1 MKRQAQNKQHMA
13 SLRQSETCEQS
24 MKRQAQNQEHM
35 ASLRQSETCE
45 QSMKRQAQ
53 NKEHMA
59 SVRASETHE
68 QALNRRASNK
78 QSMSIKRKRNVSVE
92 CAVSAFHSEVK
103 LGPDYVCTCC
113 HRMMYRKSVISCN
126 KANYTKASADVIQ
139 KVFNADL
146 SYISFDGKQWVCRTC
161 DRTLKRG
168 NMPLQAK
175 ANGLQL
181 CQVPPELSSL
191 NALELRLICLR
202 VPFMKMVALPTGK
215 QRSIHGPAVN
225 VPSKVDTICEV
236 LPRLPSQT
244 EMVPLKLKR
253 KVAYRGHYMYDY
265 VTPQKP
271 LDALRFL
278 KAQNPLYCDIEINQQ
293 WLEEAIDND
302 DELGMCLVQQIDE
315 SIDTESDQ
323 PETES
328 ERMECSGDELSL
340 ALQKLKKLA
349 FQNGFTIFDVPYDG
363 NCMFSAISH
372 QLQTSNICS
381 IDSSELRQMVASHME
396 ANAALYRGFV
406 CQPVA
411 TNSKYN
417 ADTEPP
423 TDEDEYINSVS
434 DPELQTQL
442 RWDKYLRHLRQ
453 GAWGDHINMQA
464 IADMLSVK
472 INVLSSDHPVASA
485 TPSNATCEM
494 SVGLIKQYHYVGL
507 DKMCD
512 SSAAQNAQTIS
523 AENVQ
528 STVANT
534 DTETADD
541 ALDDAVIE
549 EGDEHR
555 IQISGAPMAS
565 MMCVENPESFREII
579 CVAPAEGEKP
589 LNIMTDSNF
598 EAMSNPD
605 KFPFGVGTYTSE
617 RPRKLTYRKYFNQR
631 LLDVDGRFARDLD
644 YLFVAQYIVEAKQVS
659 DDGNNFVWRQKP
671 SRQFTAA
678 QARDQTVLNQYV
690 RKDRAYSFMKNI
702 RGSPPYYQRTFYDL
716 LAMIRQLG
724 TPTWFFTLSA
734 ADLKWPDMIQTIA
747 KQYGVHYTDDEVAKL
762 SFDDKS
768 NWLKR
773 NPVTAAKHFHYRL
786 TVLFQSFLKS
796 TAKPLGDIADY
807 AIRIEFQAR
816 GSPHAHCVIWV
827 KDAPEYGVDHDSEV
841 CDFIDQYVSC
851 KLPKEDGKLRELVLL
866 LQQHK
871 HSSYC
876 KRNKSC
882 RFNFPKPPSSKTLI
896 AKSNEDDDVVAQ
908 NVAVLSKVQ
917 KLIAEGNTDMSLDD
931 LLDKAEVIGERAIK
945 VMEQFWYIRS

>member
-1 MKRQAQNKQHMA
+1 MF
-13 SLRQSETCEQS
+13 S
-24 MKRQAQNQEHM
+24 
-35 ASLRQSETCE
+35 
-45 QSMKRQAQ
+45 
-53 NKEHMA
+53 
-59 SVRASETHE
+59 
-68 QALNRRASNK
+68 
-78 QSMSIKRKRNVSVE
+78 
-92 CAVSAFHSEVK
+92 
-103 LGPDYVCTCC
+103 
-113 HRMMYRKSVISCN
+113 
-126 KANYTKASADVIQ
+126 
-139 KVFNADL
+139 ADL

-181 CQVPPELSSL
+181 CQMPPELSSL

-202 VPFMKMVALPTGK
+202 VKMVALPTGK

-225 VPSKVDTICEV
+225 VPSNVDTICEV

-253 KVAYRGHYMYDY
+253 KVAYRGHYMYDF

-278 KAQNPLYCDIEINQQ
+278 KAQNTLYCDVAINDQ
-293 WLEEAIDND
+293 WFEEAVAND
-302 DELGMCLVQQIDE
+302 DELGMCLVEQNDE
-315 SIDTESDQ
+315 SMVTESDQ

-328 ERMECSGDELSL
+328 EPMECSGDELSL
-340 ALQKLKKLA
+340 ALQKLKSLA
-349 FQNGFTIFDVPYDG
+349 LQNGFAIYDVRYDG

-372 QLQTSNICS
+372 QLQTSDVCDV
-381 IDSSELRQMVASHME
+381 DSSELRQMVASHME
-396 ANAALYRGFV
+396 ANAPLYCGFV

-442 RWDKYLRHLRQ
+442 RWTKYLRRLRQ
-453 GAWGDHINMQA
+453 VAWGDHINLQA

-485 TPSNATCEM
+485 TPSNSDATCEM
-494 SVGLIKQYHYVGL
+494 CVGLIKQYHYVGL

-512 SSAAQNAQTIS
+512 SSIEQTAQNVQTIS
-523 AENVQ
+523 AENV
-528 STVANT
+528 TVANT
-534 DTETADD
+534 DSHDTETA
-541 ALDDAVIE
+541 DDAVIE

-605 KFPFGVGTYTSE
+605 KFPYGVGTYSSE

-631 LLDVDGRFARDLD
+631 LLDVDGRFSRDLD

-659 DDGNNFVWRQKP
+659 DDGNNFAWRQKP

-678 QARDQTVLNQYV
+678 QARDQTVLSQYV

-724 TPTWFFTLSA
+724 TPTWFTLSA

-747 KQYGVHYTDDEVAKL
+747 KQYGVHYTDDEVGHL
-762 SFDDKS
+762 MRSPIGL
-768 NWLKR
+768 NETQLL
-773 NPVTAAKHFHYRL
+773 HFHYRL
-786 TVLFQSFLKS
+786 TVLFQDFLKS
-796 TAKPLGDIADY
+796 TAKPLGEIADY

-827 KDAPEYGVDHDSEV
+827 KDAPEYGVDHDSQV

-871 HSSYC
+871 HC

-882 RFNFPKPPSSKTLI
+882 RLSLP
-896 AKSNEDDDVVAQ
+896 
-908 NVAVLSKVQ
+908 AVRHS
-917 KLIAEGNTDMSLDD
+917 
-931 LLDKAEVIGERAIK
+931 
-945 VMEQFWYIRS
+945 